1 VTLARPDP
9 AGLHA
14 TPGDLA
20 TTALRPIEAA
30 DLPACREI
38 FYAAG
43 DDLYDARN
51 LPRLPRNDRR
61 MSEFFGHLLATD
73 PERCWLAESEDPA
86 GGRTVVGFGMA
97 VRRGR
102 VSFLSFLF
110 VAPGTQA
117 RGVGR
122 ALLVRCLP
130 LEAPRGP
137 DEAIATCVDSIQ
149 PISTGLYASYGIVPR
164 LPILSLTGSLG
175 PTDLPR
181 LAHPI
186 TGTPFAELADR
197 TGGDAWLVERLEEL
211 DLEALGYAR
220 PTEHG
225 AWRSGQR
232 QGILFRSGDDVIGY
246 GYAQASGRL
255 GPLYVRDPALLAPA
269 LGRLA
274 EAVSPVE
281 AWSVIVPGCADQA
294 LVPLLAAGFLIDGQP
309 GLYCSTSASG
319 PVFERYLP
327 ASYALL

>member
-1 VTLARPDP
+1 MTLARPDP
-9 AGLHA
+9 AGRPA
-14 TPGDLA
+14 APGEGA
-20 TTALRPIEAA
+20 TTLRPIEAA

-51 LPRLPRNDRR
+51 LARLPRNDRR

-73 PERCWLAESEDPA
+73 PERCWLAESEDA
-86 GGRTVVGFGMA
+86 EGGRTVVAFGMA

-122 ALLVRCLP
+122 ALLLRCL
-130 LEAPRGP
+130 LLDVPRAP

-164 LPILSLTGSLG
+164 LPILSLAGSLG
-175 PTDLPR
+175 PTDLPP
-181 LAHPI
+181 LPGGI
-186 TGTPFAELADR
+186 TGTPFAQLAD
-197 TGGDAWLVERLEEL
+197 GSHGDAWLVERLEEL
-211 DLEALGYAR
+211 DLEALGYGR
-220 PTEHG
+220 PMEHR
-225 AWRSGQR
+225 AWRIGER
-232 QGILFRSGDDVIGY
+232 QGVLFRSGDDVVGY
-246 GYAQASGRL
+246 GYAHASGRL

-274 EAVSPVE
+274 EAVSPVG
-281 AWSVIVPGCADQA
+281 AWSVIVPGCADRA
-294 LVPLLAAGFLIDGQP
+294 LVPLLGIGFRIDGQP

-319 PVFERYLP
+319 PAFERYLP